1 MNIDTNIFFDDKV
14 ATGGDTL
21 RKKPSSPTIVTQK
34 QRLFMY
40 YKTGLFYYIGY
51 SCRVSL
57 QRQLEE
63 R

>member
-1 MNIDTNIFFDDKV
+1 MNIDTNLFFDDEA
-14 ATGGDTL
+14 ATADDTS
-21 RKKPSSPTIVTQK
+21 RKEPSSPTIVTQK

-40 YKTGLFYYIGY
+40 YKTGLFYYMGY

-57 QRQLEE
+57 KKQLEE